1 MDFTELMASHQ
12 SRLLAYIRA
21 LVPESDTAKDVLQ
34 QTNLLLLRKAREFE
48 PGSNFS
54 AWARRVAYF
63 EVLTL
68 RRTMGRERILFDE
81 SLLEKVASTA
91 EERSDHYEDRR
102 EALLECMKRLPEKQ
116 RTLLTERYV
125 DQKKVA
131 TIAEESE
138 ANCNAVSQQLFRAKS
153 NLLDC
158 VTRRLQL
165 LKRDK

>member
-12 SRLLAYIRA
+12 ARLLAYIRA
-21 LVPESDTAKDVLQ
+21 LVPNSDAARDVLQ
-34 QTNLLLLRKAREFE
+34 QTNLVMLRKARDFE

-91 EERSDHYEDRR
+91 ETRSDHFEDRR
-102 EALLECMKRLPEKQ
+102 EALIECMKHLPEKQ
-116 RTLLTERYV
+116 RGLLTSRYV

-131 TIAEESE
+131 TIAKESG
-138 ANCNAVSQQLFRAKS
+138 ANCNAISQQIFRAKS
-153 NLLDC
+153 NLLNC
-158 VTRRLQL
+158 VTRRLQVSQ
-165 LKRDK
+165 KDN